1 MARTTLELP
10 DDLMR
15 AVRIRAVDEGRRL
28 KEVVAELLR
37 RGLDG
42 EPGTVARAP
51 RRVELPLVICAH
63 PAGPDDELTPER
75 VAELLVAEEREGETA
90 GA

>member
-28 KEVVAELLR
+28 KEVVAELIR

-42 EPGTVARAP
+42 EPGSAARAP
-51 RRVELPLVICAH
+51 RRVELPLVMCAH
-63 PAGPDDELTPER
+63 PAGPDDELTPAA
-75 VAELLVAEEREGETA
+75 VAELLVAEEVESTSS
-90 GA
+90 